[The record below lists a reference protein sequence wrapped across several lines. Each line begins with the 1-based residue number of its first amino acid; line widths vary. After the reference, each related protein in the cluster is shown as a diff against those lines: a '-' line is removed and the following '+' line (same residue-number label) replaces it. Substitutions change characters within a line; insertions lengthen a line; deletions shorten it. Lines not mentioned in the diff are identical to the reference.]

1 MKSCYLPS
9 FCVENE
15 KKEDKSTLFNMIVL
29 NSSED
34 SLGTD
39 SVDKGDGSIVDGT
52 KNKSKKKK
60 KPSKYERLQRKYKAQ
75 KVELEELRLKFEKA
89 AMEKIETQK

>member
-1 MKSCYLPS
+1 MVFLTCSK
-9 FCVENE
+9 
-15 KKEDKSTLFNMIVL
+15 
-29 NSSED
+29 D

-52 KNKSKKKK
+52 KNKLKKKK